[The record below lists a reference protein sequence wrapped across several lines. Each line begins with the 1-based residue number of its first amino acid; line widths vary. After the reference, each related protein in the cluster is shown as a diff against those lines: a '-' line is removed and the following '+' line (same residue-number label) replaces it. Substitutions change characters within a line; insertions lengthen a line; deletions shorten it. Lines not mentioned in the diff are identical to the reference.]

1 MRMKNSAVPMSMSIA
16 ALFAVGML
24 AGITPAAANDAA
36 DKVISNYCD
45 NNTDS
50 QDCNDWRSNRAA
62 WSSDQYM
69 KFYNQHSTDP
79 AFQSAEAEAAF
90 GLPVNSAAST
100 KDVDPGTAPVK
111 DPLGTANIAVP
122 VSPSS
127 GTPGASGGGEAG
139 VVLSTPTGNV
149 VKTVPEVQGD
159 SPTHA
164 ADCAATYKSYD
175 PSTDTY
181 MGLSG
186 ERQKCKL

>member
-1 MRMKNSAVPMSMSIA
+1 MRRKISAAPMTSIA

-24 AGITPAAANDAA
+24 AGIAPAAANDAQ
-36 DKVISNYCD
+36 DKVISTYCD

-50 QDCNDWRSNRAA
+50 QDCNDWRYNRAS
-62 WSSDQYM
+62 WSGAQYQS
-69 KFYNQHSTDP
+69 FYVKHQSDP

-90 GLPVNSAAST
+90 GLPVNSQAST
-100 KDVDPGTAPVK
+100 TDVDPGTAPVQ

-127 GTPGASGGGEAG
+127 DTPGASPAQSTGS
-139 VVLSTPTGNV
+139 VVSTPTGNV
-149 VKTVPEVQGD
+149 VKTVPEVIGD
-159 SPTHA
+159 SPTHVQ
-164 ADCAATYKSYD
+164 DCMATYKSYD